1 MGGMG
6 VGGMSPP
13 KRTKQSNAL
22 GRRENWQRDAG
33 GAAQNSERGFGE
45 VMAELFSRPT
55 HAHYKLRE
63 KPDDLRRIYG
73 GARGGGV
80 VPDFSITN
88 EETGRKIFIEV
99 KRQGP
104 GGNAHER
111 AGKYFAPGLAKEGR
125 KKGKLPDGVFPFFL
139 VFADSLASDDRY
151 QREITKWFNEELAK
165 HFLLWKDRSP
175 ELLERFFEENMRP
188 VLDGNES

>member
-1 MGGMG
+1 MN
-6 VGGMSPP
+6 PP
-13 KRTKQSNAL
+13 KRTKQSDAL
-22 GRRENWQRDAG
+22 AERDNWQKNAG
-33 GAAQNSERGFGE
+33 DAAQNSERGFGE
-45 VMAELFSRPT
+45 VMAELFSQPT
-55 HAHYKLRE
+55 HVHYILRK
-63 KPDDLRRIYG
+63 KPRDLKRIYG
-73 GARGGGV
+73 GKRARGV

-88 EETGRKIFIEV
+88 EKTGRKVFIEI
-99 KRQGP
+99 KRQNER
-104 GGNAHER
+104 GNAHER
-111 AGKYFAPGLAKEGR
+111 AGKYFSPGLAKEGR
-125 KKGKLPDGVFPFFL
+125 EKGNLPDGVFPFFL